1 MIDRVKVTLISGKG
15 GDGKVA
21 FLHEKGKAMGG
32 PAGGNGGKGGSIYI
46 KAQTGYNT
54 LTAYRFGKTIKAP
67 NGENGHE
74 KNMYGK
80 YAPDVILPVPVGTVV
95 KDMEGNLLADLSHDG
110 DSYLACEGGR
120 GGKGNSCYANP
131 VRKAPKFAENGAPGK
146 KVELYFEMRLLAD
159 CGLVGLPNA
168 GKSTF
173 LGKVTNAHAKV
184 ANYQFTTL
192 EPQLGVVDL
201 GNDETFVMADLPGL
215 IEGAH
220 LGKGLGISFLRHIE
234 RCRVILHVVD
244 ISNDE
249 AFDNFV
255 KINDELK
262 DYSLGLINR
271 PMIVVLN
278 KVDLLNGDM
287 TKVDEFK
294 KKAGDKYKIFVTS
307 TLEGDGLKPVL
318 REVFETLKV
327 TPIFPLSE
335 SYLPNKEKVYTLK
348 PEDKE
353 TVPFTVVKLEP
364 GVYRIEGETIVNK
377 FSMLSLRGD
386 DSMTRIL
393 VFLEKSGVDKKLHEM
408 NIEDGATIILKD
420 FEFTYSA

>member
-1 MIDRVKVTLISGKG
+1 
-15 GDGKVA
+15 
-21 FLHEKGKAMGG
+21 
-32 PAGGNGGKGGSIYI
+32 
-46 KAQTGYNT
+46 
-54 LTAYRFGKTIKAP
+54 
-67 NGENGHE
+67 
-74 KNMYGK
+74 
-80 YAPDVILPVPVGTVV
+80 
-95 KDMEGNLLADLSHDG
+95 
-110 DSYLACEGGR
+110 
-120 GGKGNSCYANP
+120 
-131 VRKAPKFAENGAPGK
+131 
-146 KVELYFEMRLLAD
+146 MRLLAD

-249 AFDNFV
+249 AYDNFV

-307 TLEGDGLKPVL
+307 TLEGEGLKPVL

-386 DSMTRIL
+386 DAMTRIL

>member
-1 MIDRVKVTLISGKG
+1 M
-15 GDGKVA
+15 
-21 FLHEKGKAMGG
+21 
-32 PAGGNGGKGGSIYI
+32 
-46 KAQTGYNT
+46 
-54 LTAYRFGKTIKAP
+54 
-67 NGENGHE
+67 
-74 KNMYGK
+74 
-80 YAPDVILPVPVGTVV
+80 
-95 KDMEGNLLADLSHDG
+95 
-110 DSYLACEGGR
+110 
-120 GGKGNSCYANP
+120 
-131 VRKAPKFAENGAPGK
+131 
-146 KVELYFEMRLLAD
+146 
-159 CGLVGLPNA
+159 
-168 GKSTF
+168 
-173 LGKVTNAHAKV
+173 
-184 ANYQFTTL
+184 
-192 EPQLGVVDL
+192 GVVDL
-201 GNDETFVMADLPGL
+201 GNDESFVMADLPGL

-244 ISNDE
+244 ISSDE

-255 KINDELK
+255 KINEELK
-262 DYSLGLINR
+262 DYSLGLMNR

-386 DSMTRIL
+386 DAMTRIL